1 MAPLDF
7 IWDLE
12 DDPEGNYWHICVEGH
27 GITQE
32 EVEEALET
40 HYPGQAT
47 SHSSGRP
54 IVFGW
59 TSTGKYLM
67 ICYED
72 VPAGSPTVFPVTA
85 YEVTPPAGRK
95 RQRRKKP

>member
-1 MAPLDF
+1 MNTARRNANNAAKVMPTSRN
-7 IWDLE
+7 
-12 DDPEGNYWHICVEGH
+12 GK
-27 GITQE
+27 
-32 EVEEALET
+32 
-40 HYPGQAT
+40 AT

-85 YEVTPPAGRK
+85 YEVMPPAGRK

>member
-1 MAPLDF
+1 MPRLHF

-27 GITQE
+27 GITRD
-32 EVEEALET
+32 EVEEVLEA

-54 IVFGW
+54 LVFGW
-59 TSTGKYLM
+59 TSTGKY
-67 ICYED
+67 IVISYED
-72 VPAGSPTVFPVTA
+72 VPGDTATVYPVTA
-85 YEVTPPAGRK
+85 YEVTPPAKGKGKKRK
-95 RQRRKKP
+95 R